1 MENIKTELSLFTLS
15 SQTNWISG
23 YLAVAALFGSCLQ
36 GRGCSRIARNERRWD
51 NSHCLSSLFILLPAR
66 RAPLG
71 SLDRLNCST
80 HAIEVN
86 YLTQILFWVRNA
98 LLRLFQG
105 TKKTTTQIFP
115 VKTLQ
120 VLELPFRISSEPEQ
134 FQPLKLLGIAM
145 KIS

>member
-1 MENIKTELSLFTLS
+1 M
-15 SQTNWISG
+15 
-23 YLAVAALFGSCLQ
+23 
-36 GRGCSRIARNERRWD
+36 
-51 NSHCLSSLFILLPAR
+51 PAR

-71 SLDRLNCST
+71 SLEGLNCST
-80 HAIEVN
+80 HVIEVN